1 MEDSLRFSLRKAD
14 KLLNSSDFSFVFDDA
29 SIKVSHPQFLI
40 LARANNLDHP
50 RLGLVV
56 AKKNIRLA
64 VSRNRFKR
72 LVRESF
78 RLKQHNLPAYD
89 AIVLARRGFE
99 DLSNPECIN
108 ILSGLWKRVAKRA
121 AKLQSESSEKA

>member
-14 KLLNSSDFSFVFDDA
+14 KLLNSSDFSHVFDDA

-40 LARANNLDHP
+40 LARANSVGHP

-56 AKKNIRLA
+56 AKKNLRLA
-64 VSRNRFKR
+64 VTRNRFKR
-72 LVRESF
+72 VVRESF
-78 RLKQHNLPAYD
+78 RLKQHNLPAFD

-99 DLSNPECIN
+99 DLSNPECLS
-108 ILSGLWKRVAKRA
+108 ILNGLWKRVAKKA
-121 AKLQSESSEKA
+121 AKLSADSPEQG